1 MLHALEQGKAWLT
14 NMRNPDGSL
23 GYTPGQAGRGEPTIL
38 ATGAGLDAPMAW
50 LGEGKLGWAGRLAPT
65 ALRLQPATRLL
76 REREIAR
83 LLAQRSEI
91 GAGTGD
97 FDTSLAA
104 WGWVPGTTG
113 WTEPT
118 AHALLALRTD
128 GRQGAVRRR
137 EAVEFLLDRQGADGG
152 WNYGNPRMLGKDLD
166 SAPVAT
172 AWALLALLGL
182 PEADRACTRG
192 ISWLEDS
199 VGALPTVHSLALLT
213 LAQAAAG
220 LQSDTTAT
228 TLLGRQQPNGAWRGR
243 VDLTALACLAIAASL
258 GEPCPLLLPTHPG
271 GRP

>member
-1 MLHALEQGKAWLT
+1 MQHALEQGRAWLT
-14 NMRNPDGSL
+14 SHRNPDGSL
-23 GYTPGQAGRGEPTIL
+23 GYTPGQSGRGEPTLL
-38 ATGAGLDAPMAW
+38 AAAAGIEAPVAW

-65 ALRLQPATRLL
+65 ALRLQPATQKL
-76 REREIAR
+76 RTREIAR
-83 LLAQRSEI
+83 LLAQRSET

-104 WGWVPGTTG
+104 WGWVPGTAG

-118 AHALLALRTD
+118 AHALLALRAD
-128 GRQGAVRRR
+128 GRQEDLRGR

-172 AWALLALLGL
+172 GWALLALLGL
-182 PEADRACTRG
+182 PEADQPCSHG
-192 ISWLEDS
+192 ITWLEDS

-213 LAQAAAG
+213 LALAAAD
-220 LQSDTTAT
+220 LESATTAI
-228 TLLGRQQPNGAWRGR
+228 TLAGRQQADGAWRGR
-243 VDLTALACLAIAASL
+243 ADLTALACLAMAASL
-258 GEPCPLLLPTHPG
+258 GEPCPLLLATHPG